1 VGISRSTGGGNYQGQ
16 VVGISRSIGGGNY
29 QGQVVGEIIK
39 VKWWGYQGQ
48 LVGEI
53 IKVKWW
59 GYLGQV
65 VGISRPSGGD
75 IKVRGRGL
83 EVKVKKKWWGVRAL
97 SNSLYCR
104 GFKDLFPI
112 PVSCHHA
119 LEEWKACVCRR
130 GLLFKLIFC
139 DRNPSEIASIL
150 GRVPNQKSIVTWV
163 TTFRP

>member
-1 VGISRSTGGGNYQGQ
+1 VGGKFQGQ

-75 IKVRGRGL
+75 IKVRGSGL

-97 SNSLYCR
+97 SNSLYLNQYNN
-104 GFKDLFPI
+104 GF
-112 PVSCHHA
+112 
-119 LEEWKACVCRR
+119 
-130 GLLFKLIFC
+130 
-139 DRNPSEIASIL
+139 
-150 GRVPNQKSIVTWV
+150 
-163 TTFRP
+163 

>member
-1 VGISRSTGGGNYQGQ
+1 VVGISRSTGGGNYQGQ

-97 SNSLYCR
+97 SNSLYSR
-104 GFKDLFPI
+104 TT
-112 PVSCHHA
+112 
-119 LEEWKACVCRR
+119 
-130 GLLFKLIFC
+130 LLFL
-139 DRNPSEIASIL
+139 IL
-150 GRVPNQKSIVTWV
+150 GIRDYNFFPRRDPLTRSVYRVEPL
-163 TTFRP
+163 

>member
-1 VGISRSTGGGNYQGQ
+1 VVGISRSTGGGNYQGQ

-83 EVKVKKKWWGVRAL
+83 EVKVKKKWWGGACPLQLPLLTVLEKIVFVFRGKIRVLLAL
-97 SNSLYCR
+97 SNE
-104 GFKDLFPI
+104 F
-112 PVSCHHA
+112 
-119 LEEWKACVCRR
+119 
-130 GLLFKLIFC
+130 LI
-139 DRNPSEIASIL
+139 ET
-150 GRVPNQKSIVTWV
+150 VMHQ
-163 TTFRP
+163 

>member
-1 VGISRSTGGGNYQGQ
+1 

-59 GYLGQV
+59 GYLDQV

-97 SNSLYCR
+97 SNSLYSFSLKKC
-104 GFKDLFPI
+104 LNAI
-112 PVSCHHA
+112 I
-119 LEEWKACVCRR
+119 
-130 GLLFKLIFC
+130 KLDINSRLCTLPFHIYS
-139 DRNPSEIASIL
+139 DKLSNLRF
-150 GRVPNQKSIVTWV
+150 VIVV
-163 TTFRP
+163 IVDSR

>member
-1 VGISRSTGGGNYQGQ
+1 VVGISRSTGGGNYQGQ

-83 EVKVKKKWWGVRAL
+83 EVKVKKSGGGCVPSPTPSTNNVDAL
-97 SNSLYCR
+97 LGFSIKKSTSSLLP
-104 GFKDLFPI
+104 K
-112 PVSCHHA
+112 
-119 LEEWKACVCRR
+119 
-130 GLLFKLIFC
+130 FC
-139 DRNPSEIASIL
+139 
-150 GRVPNQKSIVTWV
+150 
-163 TTFRP
+163 

>member
-1 VGISRSTGGGNYQGQ
+1 MCIGKSSFTTTTQYTLSTFIHIFKWWGY
-16 VVGISRSIGGGNY
+16 R
-29 QGQVVGEIIK
+29 GQVVGEIPRPSGGDIEVKWWGELSRSSGGDIK

-97 SNSLYCR
+97 SNSLY
-104 GFKDLFPI
+104 
-112 PVSCHHA
+112 
-119 LEEWKACVCRR
+119 
-130 GLLFKLIFC
+130 
-139 DRNPSEIASIL
+139 
-150 GRVPNQKSIVTWV
+150 
-163 TTFRP
+163 

>member
-1 VGISRSTGGGNYQGQ
+1 VVGGKFQGQ

-97 SNSLYCR
+97 SNSLY
-104 GFKDLFPI
+104 FHPI
-112 PVSCHHA
+112 RLIVHVAHHFTNSVKNLVQCEQISTFA
-119 LEEWKACVCRR
+119 HCSRDGAQYLKRIGAILQN
-130 GLLFKLIFC
+130 G
-139 DRNPSEIASIL
+139 NPS
-150 GRVPNQKSIVTWV
+150 
-163 TTFRP
+163 

>member
-1 VGISRSTGGGNYQGQ
+1 V
-16 VVGISRSIGGGNY
+16 GGNY

-97 SNSLYCR
+97 SNSLYYSSQIEVKEDEGGGINSYKSYGLAGGKWMTC
-104 GFKDLFPI
+104 FVFVLFI
-112 PVSCHHA
+112 LVQLLSNI
-119 LEEWKACVCRR
+119 VD
-130 GLLFKLIFC
+130 GL
-139 DRNPSEIASIL
+139 
-150 GRVPNQKSIVTWV
+150 VTLWV
-163 TTFRP
+163 NFHQHSSNLCPQLYSFFYR

>member
-1 VGISRSTGGGNYQGQ
+1 
-16 VVGISRSIGGGNY
+16 
-29 QGQVVGEIIK
+29 VVGEIIK

-97 SNSLYCR
+97 SNSLYCHSR
-104 GFKDLFPI
+104 
-112 PVSCHHA
+112 H
-119 LEEWKACVCRR
+119 
-130 GLLFKLIFC
+130 LLFAGCQLG
-139 DRNPSEIASIL
+139 IARIHLYKKHTSQL
-150 GRVPNQKSIVTWV
+150 
-163 TTFRP
+163 

>member
-1 VGISRSTGGGNYQGQ
+1 VYRKIIIHHYHPIHSVNIYTYFQ
-16 VVGISRSIGGGNY
+16 VVGISRLSGGGGNSKAKWWGY
-29 QGQVVGEIIK
+29 RGQLVGGIIKVKWWGEIIK

-48 LVGEI
+48 LMGEI

-97 SNSLYCR
+97 SNSLYSR
-104 GFKDLFPI
+104 LPNETT
-112 PVSCHHA
+112 PVP
-119 LEEWKACVCRR
+119 LRP
-130 GLLFKLIFC
+130 LQ
-139 DRNPSEIASIL
+139 SE
-150 GRVPNQKSIVTWV
+150 
-163 TTFRP
+163 

>member
-1 VGISRSTGGGNYQGQ
+1 VVGISRSTGGGNYQGQ

-83 EVKVKKKWWGVRAL
+83 EVKVKKSGGGCVPSPTPSTDIKSVQPKGESLVL
-97 SNSLYCR
+97 S
-104 GFKDLFPI
+104 K
-112 PVSCHHA
+112 
-119 LEEWKACVCRR
+119 
-130 GLLFKLIFC
+130 
-139 DRNPSEIASIL
+139 
-150 GRVPNQKSIVTWV
+150 
-163 TTFRP
+163 

>member
-1 VGISRSTGGGNYQGQ
+1 VVGGKFQGQ

-97 SNSLYCR
+97 SNSLYLGQIPFFFITISVGWPKYSYVAVSFLRKHFFTPKKSYSSKNC
-104 GFKDLFPI
+104 FTILF
-112 PVSCHHA
+112 
-119 LEEWKACVCRR
+119 
-130 GLLFKLIFC
+130 
-139 DRNPSEIASIL
+139 
-150 GRVPNQKSIVTWV
+150 
-163 TTFRP
+163 FRIIYTINNNKH

>member
-1 VGISRSTGGGNYQGQ
+1 VGGKFQGQ

-97 SNSLYCR
+97 SNSLYLIHN
-104 GFKDLFPI
+104 KTFPKCKTTHDKGEFNTVKKRASRWI
-112 PVSCHHA
+112 LRILKKSTLDRKRTCH
-119 LEEWKACVCRR
+119 
-130 GLLFKLIFC
+130 
-139 DRNPSEIASIL
+139 PSK
-150 GRVPNQKSIVTWV
+150 QKIV
-163 TTFRP
+163 FNSY